1 MLNLTLFNTYFFA
14 MSLKMCIFANR
25 KRTGNT
31 RPSNKKKREHM
42 QNDPQTLIFC
52 AELLRKRAIRC
63 RKAYSERTN
72 MALAADND
80 QSKAYWL
87 RDANAWLFRAGAL
100 ETASDDLFEMAW
112 AADVHGN

>member
-1 MLNLTLFNTYFFA
+1 
-14 MSLKMCIFANR
+14 
-25 KRTGNT
+25 
-31 RPSNKKKREHM
+31 
-42 QNDPQTLIFC
+42 
-52 AELLRKRAIRC
+52 
-63 RKAYSERTN
+63 